1 MELARRLEMVQKTCL
16 RVILGEDYADA
27 LEMCNIKTLFQRR
40 EKRCLSFAKKC
51 LKHPILTKMFPL
63 NKNNSGNKY
72 RSREKYAVNF
82 ARTNTNMISAVPYL
96 QRKLN
101 TL

>member
-1 MELARRLEMVQKTCL
+1 MVLKTCL
-16 RVILGEDYADA
+16 RVILCGDYDTYANA
-27 LEMCNIKTLFQRR
+27 LELCRIKTLFERR
-40 EKRCLSFAKKC
+40 EERCLSFAKKC
-51 LKHPILTKMFPL
+51 LKHPLLTKMFPL
-63 NKNNSGNKY
+63 NTNNLGNKY

-82 ARTNTNMISAVPYL
+82 ARTNTYMISAVPYL